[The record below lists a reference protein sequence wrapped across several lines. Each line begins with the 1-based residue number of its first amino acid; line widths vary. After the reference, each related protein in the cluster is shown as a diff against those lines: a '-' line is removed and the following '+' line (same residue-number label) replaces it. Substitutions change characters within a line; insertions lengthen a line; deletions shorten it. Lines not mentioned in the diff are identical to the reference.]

1 MKTVAFVPIKL
12 NSERLPL
19 KNIKPFTNGE
29 PLISYILSTLKKARG
44 IDEIYVYCSDEKIKE
59 YLPEGILFLKRDPY
73 YDLSTTSFNE
83 VLSSFAKLVK
93 ADVYVLTHATAPF
106 MTTQSIEKG
115 VEAVAGGRYES
126 AHAVALLKE
135 FLWKDG
141 KPLNYQ
147 LDSIPRTQDLPDIF
161 TETCGLYVY
170 TADLI
175 LNKGRRISD
184 DPFLIEVNKIEAC
197 DINDEDDFIIADA
210 IYNSKFRVDSS
221 EEKR

>member
-19 KNIKPFTNGE
+19 KNIKPFTNGK
-29 PLISYILSTLKKARG
+29 PLISYILSTLSKTHG
-44 IDEIYVYCSDEKIKE
+44 IDEIYVYCSDERIKD

-106 MTTQSIEKG
+106 MTAQSIGKG
-115 VEAVAGGRYES
+115 VEAVVSGKYES
-126 AHAVALLKE
+126 AHSVAMLKE

-141 KPLNYQ
+141 KPLNYT
-147 LDSIPRTQDLPDIF
+147 LDSIPRTQDLPDIY

-170 TADLI
+170 TSDLI

-184 DPFLIEVNKIEAC
+184 NPFLIEVNKIEAC
-197 DINDEDDFIIADA
+197 DINDDDDFVIADA
-210 IYNSKFRVDSS
+210 IFNSKFKT
-221 EEKR
+221 E